1 MTLAET
7 LHLHTAT
14 VPARDELADLVQR
27 AVDGDREAFDKVM
40 IETQKRVMSVAWRM
54 LGDEADA
61 RDAAQETFLRVYK
74 YLGRFDVTKDF
85 NAWLYGITINACR
98 DLASKRKYH
107 EPIEYEDEI
116 YTNGS
121 DAEQASLQSQQREMI
136 ARALRGLPEKERAA
150 VVLRDIEGMST
161 DEVAKVLKSTPT
173 TVRSQISTARRKIKL
188 YCDRHAGRYQTG
200 GTR

>member
-7 LHLHTAT
+7 LHLHTHAAT
-14 VPARDELADLVQR
+14 PVQDELTDLVRR
-27 AVDGDREAFDKVM
+27 AADGDREAFDKVM
-40 IETQKRVMSVAWRM
+40 TETQKRVMSVAWRM

-74 YLGRFDVTKDF
+74 YLGRFDGSKDF
-85 NAWLYGITINACR
+85 NAWLYGITINVCR

-107 EPIEYEDEI
+107 HPIENDDEI
-116 YTNGS
+116 YTDGS
-121 DAEQASLQSQQREMI
+121 GAEQASLESQQREMI

-150 VVLRDIEGMST
+150 IVLRDIEGLST
-161 DEVAKVLKSTPT
+161 DEVAAVLKSTPT

-188 YCDRHAGRYQTG
+188 YCDRYQIG